1 MIAKKRGKKEIY
13 WANLINNYWT
23 RFEKKAEKL
32 KNNKNLINNNKSK
45 GINKKQL
52 KRKLSSI
59 IIRQALLNLLY
70 KTLQIHL
77 HLKGNYYI
85 LIFKLFLSPND

>member
-1 MIAKKRGKKEIY
+1 MIMTTGIVIAKKRGKKEIY

-52 KRKLSSI
+52 KKKKKKK
-59 IIRQALLNLLY
+59 N
-70 KTLQIHL
+70 K
-77 HLKGNYYI
+77 
-85 LIFKLFLSPND
+85 

>member
-1 MIAKKRGKKEIY
+1 MKILAKKRGKKEIY

-52 KRKLSSI
+52 KK
-59 IIRQALLNLLY
+59 
-70 KTLQIHL
+70 K
-77 HLKGNYYI
+77 K
-85 LIFKLFLSPND
+85 KKKK

>member
-13 WANLINNYWT
+13 WANLINNYWK
-23 RFEKKAEKL
+23 RFKKKAEKL

-52 KRKLSSI
+52 KKKKKKKKINEEEFNPLLERIKKIEGKIKLMMKI
-59 IIRQALLNLLY
+59 LLY
-70 KTLQIHL
+70 RTE
-77 HLKGNYYI
+77 
-85 LIFKLFLSPND
+85 PC